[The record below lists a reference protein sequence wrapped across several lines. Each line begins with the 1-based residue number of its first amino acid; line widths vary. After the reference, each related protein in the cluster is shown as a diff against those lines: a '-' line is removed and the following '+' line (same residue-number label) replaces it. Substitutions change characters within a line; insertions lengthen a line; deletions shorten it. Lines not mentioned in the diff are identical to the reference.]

1 MIAVRVEC
9 PECHAAIRVPIAV
22 TLSAT
27 AEGQS
32 MTADP
37 DLSDVWAHAW
47 THEADR

>member
-9 PECHAAIRVPIAV
+9 PECGEHIDVPIAV
-22 TLSAT
+22 ALSTDAG
-27 AEGQS
+27 GQS